1 MRSCGPASERSDRI
15 HVIAAAA
22 AILTIGLSACGVPRY
37 TSRSEPTSA
46 PVVPAD
52 ETNVRLNR
60 HLMLESIM
68 VLMSTPYLYAG
79 NDEAGMDCS
88 GFVTSVYRSSTSEHL
103 PRSVRDQYA
112 AGMPVRDGRL
122 LFGDLVFFDLEGSG
136 PSHVGIYI
144 GDGLFAHASL
154 SRGVT
159 VSLMATEY
167 YRRHYIGARRI
178 GG

>member
-1 MRSCGPASERSDRI
+1 MIGM
-15 HVIAAAA
+15 
-22 AILTIGLSACGVPRY
+22 IGLNACGVPRY
-37 TSRSEPTSA
+37 TSRSESKEVPSA
-46 PVVPAD
+46 PAE
-52 ETNVRLNR
+52 ETNVHLNR

-68 VLMSTPYLYAG
+68 VLMATPYVYAG
-79 NDEAGMDCS
+79 NDETGMDCS
-88 GFVTSVYRSSTSEHL
+88 GFVTSVYRSSTREVL
-103 PRSVRDQYA
+103 PRSVREQYA

-159 VSLMATEY
+159 VSLMASEY

-178 GG
+178 TG